1 MSTTT
6 SEWHFWRDTTHF
18 KNSVKPERRIHWGL
32 NDWRLETMI
41 RRTLWQHRTQINKSS
56 NAFLK
61 HWTLVK
67 DGNRGRGPLTRQ
79 GDTMYGDEVSTG
91 CVICYVDKA
100 PRLERAIDNEMCK
113 SFCPRTTRAT
123 KIMMRWH
130 QQPTKCGYKL
140 YRSYKLL
147 DLLPFSSS

>member
-1 MSTTT
+1 MAT
-6 SEWHFWRDTTHF
+6 EGEDLWHD
-18 KNSVKPERRIHWGL
+18 K
-32 NDWRLETMI
+32 
-41 RRTLWQHRTQINKSS
+41 
-56 NAFLK
+56 
-61 HWTLVK
+61 
-67 DGNRGRGPLTRQ
+67 

-113 SFCPRTTRAT
+113 SFSPRTTRAT